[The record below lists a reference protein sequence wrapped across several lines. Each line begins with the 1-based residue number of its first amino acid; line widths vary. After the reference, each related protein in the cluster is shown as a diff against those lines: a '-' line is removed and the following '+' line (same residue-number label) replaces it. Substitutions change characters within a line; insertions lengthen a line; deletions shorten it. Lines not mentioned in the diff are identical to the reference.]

1 MINSLE
7 YCCHAE
13 SRNSFISVVTDLI
26 NPLTNQPL
34 FTLDEKTNELVPSE
48 NIVFYE
54 IGEVT
59 KGDEEN
65 PIPIPG
71 YHADL
76 VATGKLYELLMHM
89 GGWEAIFGLLG
100 KIDYL
105 EKSDKL
111 PNRWVGTSGMSFYK
125 REWISNPV
133 HEFA

>member
-13 SRNSFISVVTDLI
+13 SRDSFISVVTALM
-26 NPLTNQPL
+26 NPLTNEPL
-34 FTLDEKTNELVPSE
+34 FTLDEKTNELIPSE

-59 KGDEEN
+59 KDEVLV
-65 PIPIPG
+65 PG
-71 YHADL
+71 YHVDI
-76 VATGKLYELLMHM
+76 VAIGKLYDLLIAM

-105 EKSDKL
+105 EKSEELKL
-111 PNRWVGTSGMSFYK
+111 PNRWKGTSGMSFYK

-133 HEFA
+133 HLFA